1 MTETTTPSTAPHR
14 RWPLLVLGGVVL
26 LAIGVAVVAATL
38 GGRGPTASQPAPSD
52 PSAPATVSSTA
63 PTSADPLP
71 VAVFLGDSYTQGFPP
86 VPAEQRWS
94 TLVAADAGWTEVN
107 QGLGGTGFVTT
118 SVMSACGLEYCPTY
132 VERVPGVIAAA
143 PDVVLIAGGQNDRAA
158 LAADPD
164 RVRAAVDATYDQ
176 IRQGLPNA
184 RIIAVGPST
193 AEPATDLIVELD
205 AWVQAAAAR
214 VGADYVSLID
224 PVVIEEDMIGP
235 DRVHVNEAGYR
246 AIADRVLTVALAD

>member
-1 MTETTTPSTAPHR
+1 MTEPSASSPTPKR
-14 RWPLLVLGGVVL
+14 RWKLPLLGGLVL
-26 LAIGVAVVAATL
+26 LAVGGAVIAGVLGARGGATPVPSITPEAVAP
-38 GGRGPTASQPAPSD
+38 PTD
-52 PSAPATVSSTA
+52 TGST
-63 PTSADPLP
+63 PTTGALP

-86 VPAEQRWS
+86 VPVEQRWS

-107 QGLGGTGFVTT
+107 HGLGGTGFVTT

-143 PDVVLIAGGQNDRAA
+143 PDVVLVAGGQNDRAA
-158 LAADPD
+158 LATDPE

-224 PVVIEEDMIGP
+224 PVVIEEGMIGP